1 MMTPTVHFFQRTFPS
16 ANIIVLSGKR
26 PILVDTGFGSDISD
40 TLTLLQQIDLMPQD
54 LQMAVNTHYHCDHV
68 GGNHVLQQQY
78 NLPIAGHHWDVA
90 MINNRDIEACAAEW
104 LDQPIESYTINLAL
118 ADGDVLN
125 TGDAEFQVIHTPGH
139 TLGHICLYA
148 DGVLIAGDT
157 FHADDVAWLNPFREG
172 AGTIYRILE
181 TLEKLAQLPLTQV
194 YSGHGAANHKPMTTL
209 QQAQTRYEKWIT
221 QPEKVAWHACK
232 RIFAYALMLFDG
244 LTQSQF
250 EAYLLDRSWYL
261 DYCRHIFHA
270 DPSEFMK
277 PFLDEMLRSK
287 AAEWQGV
294 KLMPTA
300 PYNLPDPEWLSR
312 IQKPRNWK

>member
-1 MMTPTVHFFQRTFPS
+1 MMTLTVHFFQRTFPS
-16 ANIIVLSGKR
+16 ANITVLSGKR

-148 DGVLIAGDT
+148 DGVGYPGHFPECFWRFGRATFGLQYISSGFSIPGQGFVAQVIGPPGGFPCHFEDDPTASQPPEGSPGTPDPGYPGPGIPDPGTPGPGTPDPGHPDPGHPDPGHPDPGHPDPGNPDPGPGISAPVSTSVTPEPISLLLLGTGLAGVGGVR
-157 FHADDVAWLNPFREG
+157 AARKRRKDVAE
-172 AGTIYRILE
+172 
-181 TLEKLAQLPLTQV
+181 
-194 YSGHGAANHKPMTTL
+194 
-209 QQAQTRYEKWIT
+209 
-221 QPEKVAWHACK
+221 
-232 RIFAYALMLFDG
+232 
-244 LTQSQF
+244 
-250 EAYLLDRSWYL
+250 
-261 DYCRHIFHA
+261 
-270 DPSEFMK
+270 
-277 PFLDEMLRSK
+277 
-287 AAEWQGV
+287 
-294 KLMPTA
+294 
-300 PYNLPDPEWLSR
+300 
-312 IQKPRNWK
+312 